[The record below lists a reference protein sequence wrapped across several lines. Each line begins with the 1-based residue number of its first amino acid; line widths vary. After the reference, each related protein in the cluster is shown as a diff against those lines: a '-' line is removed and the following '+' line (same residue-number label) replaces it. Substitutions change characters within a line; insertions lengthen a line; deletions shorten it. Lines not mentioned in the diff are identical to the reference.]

1 MRAAA
6 EVAAPRLR
14 SIPFRAGTVAGGATV
29 LLFWALFFGGGSR
42 DLSMSWLGTATVLAA
57 AAAIA
62 AALLGVL
69 PWPELDQ
76 AAIAFVVLAGLFVL
90 WNGASIA
97 WSLDPDRSWA
107 YTNRGLAYLAFACL
121 GLFVGT
127 IVPRAPRAAASAFA
141 VFLAGVL
148 GWALLGKVVPSLFPD
163 GGRLARL
170 RSPIGYW
177 NALALLAD
185 CAVASGLWLA
195 ARKEHRH
202 AVRVAG
208 VVLLYAAVVS
218 ILLAYSR
225 AGVLVAVAVVA
236 IWLALRPERLESLA
250 AAGLAAVAGGAIAG
264 WAVTRPGI
272 AHDVQPYSTRLH
284 DGAIFG
290 VVFLVGALIVAVAAA
305 SLLRA
310 DAETPLSPERR
321 TELVRISLVAVGVL
335 AVLLF
340 AGSTI
345 KAGGPGSWL
354 DARVHEFTSN
364 VGVSETPGRVTSF
377 SSNHRWAWWKE
388 SWSSFLDR
396 PLEGTGAGSFVLVH
410 RPRRS
415 TSLDVT
421 TEPHNVP
428 LQFLG
433 ETGLVGFL
441 LLGGAAVAAALAIR
455 ATLRRLDGDD
465 RPAALALALAAV
477 AYLLWSV
484 VDFDWDF
491 VAVTGPTFFLV
502 GVLLAAGRPSRL
514 RRGAVARRPLSA
526 TGAVLVALAAALSLL
541 SPWFSQQRLEASLVA
556 YQHRNFGAALA
567 AARDAHSYDPLALEP
582 LLWWAGLE
590 GATGNL
596 PEAKRLYG
604 KAVRLKPKDA
614 EAWFQFGEFELKVDC
629 FPARAYQYLN
639 RSYTLDPFG
648 PTSRKGGPLDQARRL
663 VNISREKPRRARC
676 G

>member
-14 SIPFRAGTVAGGATV
+14 PFPIMRGALAGGVGA
-29 LLFWALFFGGGSR
+29 LLVWTLFFGGGSA
-42 DLSMSWLGTATVLAA
+42 DLSLAWLGTVTVLAA
-57 AAAIA
+57 AGAVA
-62 AALLGVL
+62 AALLGL
-69 PWPELDQ
+69 APWPELDPPGM
-76 AAIAFVVLAGLFVL
+76 AFVVLAGLFVL
-90 WNGASIA
+90 WNGASIS

-107 YTNRGLAYLAFACL
+107 YTNRGLVYLGFACL
-121 GLFVGT
+121 GLFVG
-127 IVPRAPRAAASAFA
+127 VLLPRAPRAVAGSFA
-141 VFLAGVL
+141 VLLAGVL

-177 NALALLAD
+177 NALALLTD
-185 CAVASGLWLA
+185 VAIALGLWLA
-195 ARKEHRH
+195 ARREHRP
-202 AVRVAG
+202 AVRVGG
-208 VVLLYAAVVS
+208 VLLLYAAVVS
-218 ILLAYSR
+218 VLLAYSR
-225 AGVLVAVAVVA
+225 AGVLVAVAVVG
-236 IWLALRPERLESLA
+236 IWVVLRPERLESLA
-250 AAGLAAVAGGAIAG
+250 ACGLAAAAGGAIAG

-272 AHDVQPYSTRLH
+272 AHDVQHYSTRVH

-290 VVFLVGALIVAVAAA
+290 VVFVIGAAIVVVAAS

-310 DAETPLSPERR
+310 DAETPLEPQQRS
-321 TELVRISLVAVGVL
+321 ELVRYSLIGVGVL
-335 AVLLF
+335 AALIF

-345 KAGGPGSWL
+345 KAGGPGAWL
-354 DARVHEFTSN
+354 DARAHEFTSQAS
-364 VGVSETPGRVTSF
+364 VSEKPGRVTSF

-388 SWSSFLDR
+388 SWDSFVEH

-433 ETGLVGFL
+433 ETGIVGL
-441 LLGGAAVAAALAIR
+441 LLLAGAAVSAALGIR
-455 ATLRRLDGDD
+455 ATQRRLGEGDQ
-465 RPAALALALAAV
+465 PAALALALAVV
-477 AYLLWSV
+477 AYLLWSI

-491 VAVTGPTFFLV
+491 VAVTGPTFFLI
-502 GVLLAAGRPSRL
+502 GVLLAAGRPGRISPA
-514 RRGAVARRPLSA
+514 RRSLWAAGAVF
-526 TGAVLVALAAALSLL
+526 VALAVGLSLL
-541 SPWFSQQRLEASLVA
+541 SPWFSQRRLEASLVSF
-556 YQHRNFGAALA
+556 QQRKIGASIA
-567 AARDAHSYDPLALEP
+567 AARDSHSYDPLALEP

-590 GATGNL
+590 GATGDV
-596 PEAKRLYG
+596 PEAKRLYA

-614 EAWFQFGEFELKVDC
+614 EVWYQFGLFELQVDC
-629 FPARAYQYLN
+629 FPLRAYEYLN

-648 PTSRKGGPLDQARRL
+648 PTSGKGGPLDRARKL
-663 VNISREKPRRARC
+663 VNTEAGPRGGSRC

>member
-14 SIPFRAGTVAGGATV
+14 SLPVTTGVLAGGAAA
-29 LLFWALFFGGGSR
+29 LLFWTLFFGGGSR
-42 DLSMSWLGTATVLAA
+42 DLSLAWLGTAVVLAA
-57 AAAIA
+57 TALLA

-69 PWPELDQ
+69 PWPEPDRTGL
-76 AAIAFVVLAGLFVL
+76 AFLALAGLFVL
-90 WNGASIA
+90 WNGASIS

-107 YTNRGLAYLAFACL
+107 YTNRGLVYLAFACL
-121 GLFVGT
+121 GLFVGAL
-127 IVPRAPRAAASAFA
+127 VPRAPRTVATGLA
-141 VFLAGVL
+141 VLLAGVV

-170 RSPIGYW
+170 RSPIDYW

-185 CAVASGLWLA
+185 MAVALGLWLA
-195 ARKEHRH
+195 ARREHRH
-202 AVRVAG
+202 AVRIAG

-225 AGVLVAVAVVA
+225 AGVLVAIAVGA
-236 IWLALRPERLESLA
+236 AWLALQPEKLESLVA
-250 AAGLAAVAGGAIAG
+250 CGLAAGAGGALAA

-272 AHDVQPYSTRLH
+272 AHDAQPYSTRVH
-284 DGAIFG
+284 DGAVFGAIF
-290 VVFLVGALIVAVAAA
+290 VVGAVIVAFAAA
-305 SLLRA
+305 ALLRA
-310 DAETPLSPERR
+310 DAESPLTPKQRGEY
-321 TELVRISLVAVGVL
+321 VRISLIGVAVL

-345 KAGGPGSWL
+345 KAGGPGGWL
-354 DARVHEFTSN
+354 QDRAHEFTSQAN
-364 VGVSETPGRVTSF
+364 VSEGPQRVTSF

-388 SWSSFLDR
+388 SWSSFLDH
-396 PLEGTGAGSFVLVH
+396 PLDGTGAGSFVLVH

-433 ETGLVGFL
+433 ETGIVGFL
-441 LLGGAAVAAALAIR
+441 LFVGAAVAAALGMR
-455 ATLRRLDGDD
+455 ATLRRLEDD
-465 RPAALALALAAV
+465 ERPAALALALGV
-477 AYLLWSV
+477 LAYALWAI

-491 VAVTGPTFFLV
+491 VAVTGPAFFLV
-502 GVLLAAGRPSRL
+502 GVVLAAGRPP
-514 RRGAVARRPLSA
+514 RGADRRTLWAAGS
-526 TGAVLVALAAALSLL
+526 VLVALAAALSLL
-541 SPWFSQQRLEASLVA
+541 SPWFSEKRLEASLVDV
-556 YQHRNFGAALA
+556 QRGNVSAALA
-567 AARDAHSYDPLALEP
+567 AAHESHSYDPLALEP
-582 LLWWAGLE
+582 LLVWAGIE
-590 GATGNL
+590 GSAGNL
-596 PEAKRLYG
+596 SGAKRLYD

-614 EAWFQFGEFELKVDC
+614 EAWYEYGVFELKVDC
-629 FPARAYQYLN
+629 FPLRAYQYLN

-648 PTSRKGGPLDQARRL
+648 PTSRPGGPLDEARRL
-663 VNISREKPRRARC
+663 VNKEAGKTGKAPC

>member
-14 SIPFRAGTVAGGATV
+14 PFPLLTGSFAGGVAA
-29 LLFWALFFGGGSR
+29 LLFWTLFFGGGSR
-42 DLSMSWLGTATVLAA
+42 DLSLSWLGTATVLAA
-57 AAAIA
+57 AGAIA
-62 AALLGVL
+62 IALLGAL
-69 PWPELDQ
+69 PWPELDR
-76 AAIAFVVLAGLFVL
+76 AGTAFVLLAGLFVL
-90 WNGASIA
+90 WNGASIS

-107 YTNRGLAYLAFACL
+107 YTNRGLAYVAFACL
-121 GLFVGT
+121 GLFVGA
-127 IVPRAPRAAASAFA
+127 VLPRAPRAVAGAFA

-148 GWALLGKVVPSLFPD
+148 GWALLGKVGPSLFPD

-185 CAVASGLWLA
+185 AAVAMGLWLA
-195 ARKEHRH
+195 ARREHRP

-225 AGVLVAVAVVA
+225 AGVLVAIAVVA
-236 IWLALRPERLESLA
+236 VWLALRPERLESLA
-250 AAGLAAVAGGAIAG
+250 AAGLAAAAGGAIAG

-272 AHDVQPYSTRLH
+272 AHDVQRYTTRVH

-290 VVFLVGALIVAVAAA
+290 VVFVVGAVIVAVTAA

-310 DAETPLSPERR
+310 DAETPLTPGRR
-321 TELVRISLVAVGVL
+321 SELVRISLAAVGVL

-364 VGVSETPGRVTSF
+364 ASVKEGPGRVTSF

-388 SWSSFLDR
+388 SWSSFLDH
-396 PLEGTGAGSFVLVH
+396 PLDGTGAGSFVLVH

-441 LLGGAAVAAALAIR
+441 LLAGAAGAAALGIR
-455 ATLRRLDGDD
+455 ATLRRLDADD
-465 RPAALALALAAV
+465 RPAALALALAVV

-502 GVLLAAGRPSRL
+502 GVLLAAGRPSS
-514 RRGAVARRPLSA
+514 RRSAARRPLWA
-526 TGAVLVALAAALSLL
+526 AGAVLVALAVALSLL
-541 SPWFSQQRLEASLVA
+541 SPWFSQQRFEASLTA
-556 YQHRNFGAALA
+556 YQHRDVGASLA
-567 AARDAHSYDPLALEP
+567 DVRDAHSYDPLALEP
-582 LLWWAGLE
+582 LLWWAGLK
-590 GATGNL
+590 GATGDL
-596 PEAKRLYG
+596 PEAKRLYR
-604 KAVRLKPKDA
+604 KAVRLQPKNA
-614 EAWFQFGEFELKVDC
+614 EVWYEFGLFELQVDC
-629 FPARAYQYLN
+629 FPLRAYEYLN

-648 PTSRKGGPLDQARRL
+648 PTTGKGGPLDRARRL
-663 VNISREKPRRARC
+663 VNKAVKKPHGGRC

>member
-6 EVAAPRLR
+6 EVAVPRLR
-14 SIPFRAGTVAGGATV
+14 LFPTASGALVAAGGT

-42 DLSMSWLGTATVLAA
+42 DLSLSWLGTATVLVA

-69 PWPELDQ
+69 PWPELDR
-76 AAIAFVVLAGLFVL
+76 AGMAFVVLAGLFVL

-107 YTNRGLAYLAFACL
+107 YTNRGLAYLAFACV
-121 GLFVGT
+121 GLFVGA
-127 IVPRAPRAAASAFA
+127 IVPRAPRAVAGAFA

-170 RSPIGYW
+170 RSPVGYW

-185 CAVASGLWLA
+185 CAVALGLWLA
-195 ARKEHRH
+195 ARREHRH

-218 ILLAYSR
+218 VLLAYSR
-225 AGVLVAVAVVA
+225 AGVLVAVVVVG

-250 AAGLAAVAGGAIAG
+250 AAGLAAAAGGAIAG

-284 DGAIFG
+284 DGVIFG
-290 VVFLVGALIVAVAAA
+290 VVFVVGAVIVAVAAA

-310 DAETPLSPERR
+310 DAETPLAPERR
-321 TELVRISLVAVGVL
+321 SELTRIALVAVGVL

-340 AGSTI
+340 AGSTV
-345 KAGGPGSWL
+345 KAGGPGAWL
-354 DARVHEFTSN
+354 RARAHEFTSN
-364 VGVSETPGRVTSF
+364 ASVEETPGRVTSF

-396 PLEGTGAGSFVLVH
+396 PFEGTGAGSFVLVH

-441 LLGGAAVAAALAIR
+441 LFGGAAVAAALAIR
-455 ATLRRLDGDD
+455 ATLRRLDEDD
-465 RPAALALALAAV
+465 GPAALALALALA
-477 AYLLWSV
+477 AFLLWSV

-514 RRGAVARRPLSA
+514 RRVPVRRPLWA

-556 YQHRNFGAALA
+556 YQHRNIGGALA
-567 AARDAHSYDPLALEP
+567 AAQDAHSYDPLALEP

-590 GATGNL
+590 GATNNL
-596 PEAKRLYG
+596 PEAKRLYR
-604 KAVRLKPKDA
+604 KAVHLKPKDA

-629 FPARAYQYLN
+629 FPLRAYQYLN
-639 RSYTLDPFG
+639 RSYTLDPYG
-648 PTSRKGGPLDQARRL
+648 PTSGKGGPLDQARRL
-663 VNISREKPRRARC
+663 VNASREKPRHARC

>member
-14 SIPFRAGTVAGGATV
+14 SLPVTTGVLAGGAAA
-29 LLFWALFFGGGSR
+29 LLFWTLFFGGGSR
-42 DLSMSWLGTATVLAA
+42 DLSLAWLGTAVVLAA
-57 AAAIA
+57 TALLA

-69 PWPELDQ
+69 PWPEPDRTGLVFL
-76 AAIAFVVLAGLFVL
+76 ALAGLFVL
-90 WNGASIA
+90 WNGASIS

-107 YTNRGLAYLAFACL
+107 YTNRGLVYLAFACL
-121 GLFVGT
+121 GLFVGAL
-127 IVPRAPRAAASAFA
+127 VPRATRTVATGLA
-141 VFLAGVL
+141 VLLAGVV

-170 RSPIGYW
+170 RSPIDYW

-185 CAVASGLWLA
+185 MAVALGLWLA
-195 ARKEHRH
+195 ARREHRH
-202 AVRVAG
+202 AVRIAG

-225 AGVLVAVAVVA
+225 AGVLVAIAVGA
-236 IWLALRPERLESLA
+236 AWLALQPEKLESLVA
-250 AAGLAAVAGGAIAG
+250 CGLAAGAGGALAA

-272 AHDVQPYSTRLH
+272 AHDAQPYSTRVH
-284 DGAIFG
+284 DGAVFGAIF
-290 VVFLVGALIVAVAAA
+290 VVGAVIVAFAAA
-305 SLLRA
+305 ALLRA
-310 DAETPLSPERR
+310 DAESPLTPKQRGEY
-321 TELVRISLVAVGVL
+321 VRISLIGVAVL

-345 KAGGPGSWL
+345 KAGGPGGWL
-354 DARVHEFTSN
+354 QDRAHEFTSQAN
-364 VGVSETPGRVTSF
+364 VSEGPQRVTSF

-388 SWSSFLDR
+388 SWSSFLDH
-396 PLEGTGAGSFVLVH
+396 PLDGTGAGSFVLVH

-433 ETGLVGFL
+433 ETGIVGFL
-441 LLGGAAVAAALAIR
+441 LFVGAAVAAALGMR
-455 ATLRRLDGDD
+455 ATLRRLDEDE
-465 RPAALALALAAV
+465 RPAALALALGV
-477 AYLLWSV
+477 LAYILWAI

-491 VAVTGPTFFLV
+491 VAVTGPAFFLI
-502 GVLLAAGRPSRL
+502 GVVLAAGRPP
-514 RRGAVARRPLSA
+514 RGADRRTLWAAGS
-526 TGAVLVALAAALSLL
+526 VLVALAAALSLL
-541 SPWFSQQRLEASLVA
+541 SPWFSEKRLEASLVDV
-556 YQHRNFGAALA
+556 QRGNVSAALA
-567 AARDAHSYDPLALEP
+567 AAHESHSYDPLALEP
-582 LLWWAGLE
+582 LLVWAGIE
-590 GATGNL
+590 GSAGNI
-596 PEAKRLYG
+596 PGAKRLYD

-614 EAWFQFGEFELKVDC
+614 EAWYEYGVFELKVDC
-629 FPARAYQYLN
+629 FPLRAYQYLN

-648 PTSRKGGPLDQARRL
+648 PTSRPGGPLDEARRL
-663 VNISREKPRRARC
+663 VNKEAGKTGKVPC

>member
-14 SIPFRAGTVAGGATV
+14 SLPVTTGVLGGGVAA
-29 LLFWALFFGGGSR
+29 LLFWTLFFGGGSR
-42 DLSMSWLGTATVLAA
+42 DLSLAWLGTAVVLAA
-57 AAAIA
+57 TALLA

-69 PWPELDQ
+69 PWPELDRTGL
-76 AAIAFVVLAGLFVL
+76 AFLALAGLFVL
-90 WNGASIA
+90 WNGASIS

-107 YTNRGLAYLAFACL
+107 YTNRGLVYLAFACL
-121 GLFVGT
+121 GLFVGAF
-127 IVPRAPRAAASAFA
+127 VPRAPRTVAAGLA
-141 VFLAGVL
+141 VLLAGVV

-170 RSPIGYW
+170 RSPIDYW

-185 CAVASGLWLA
+185 MAVALGLWLA
-195 ARKEHRH
+195 ARREHRH
-202 AVRVAG
+202 AVRIAG

-225 AGVLVAVAVVA
+225 AGVLVAIAVGA
-236 IWLALRPERLESLA
+236 AWLALQPEKLESLVA
-250 AAGLAAVAGGAIAG
+250 CGLAAGAGGALAA

-272 AHDVQPYSTRLH
+272 AHDAQPYSTRVH
-284 DGAIFG
+284 DGAVFGAIF
-290 VVFLVGALIVAVAAA
+290 VMGAVIVAFAAA
-305 SLLRA
+305 ALLRA
-310 DAETPLSPERR
+310 DAESPLTPKQRGEY
-321 TELVRISLVAVGVL
+321 VRISLIGVAVL

-345 KAGGPGSWL
+345 KAGGPGGWL
-354 DARVHEFTSN
+354 QDRAHEFTSQAN
-364 VGVSETPGRVTSF
+364 VSEGPQRVTSF

-388 SWSSFLDR
+388 SWSSFLDH
-396 PLEGTGAGSFVLVH
+396 PLDGTGAGSFVLVH

-433 ETGLVGFL
+433 ETGIVGFL
-441 LLGGAAVAAALAIR
+441 LFVGAAVAAALGMR
-455 ATLRRLDGDD
+455 ATLRRLGDD
-465 RPAALALALAAV
+465 ERPAALALALGV
-477 AYLLWSV
+477 LAYILWAI

-491 VAVTGPTFFLV
+491 VAVTGPAFFLV
-502 GVLLAAGRPSRL
+502 GVVLAAGRPP
-514 RRGAVARRPLSA
+514 RGADRRTLWAAGS
-526 TGAVLVALAAALSLL
+526 VLVALAAALSLL
-541 SPWFSQQRLEASLVA
+541 SPWFSEKRLEASLVDV
-556 YQHRNFGAALA
+556 QRGNVSAALA
-567 AARDAHSYDPLALEP
+567 AAHESHSYDPLALEP
-582 LLWWAGLE
+582 LLVWAGIE
-590 GATGNL
+590 GSAGNI
-596 PEAKRLYG
+596 PGAKRLYD

-614 EAWFQFGEFELKVDC
+614 EAWYEYGVFELKVDC
-629 FPARAYQYLN
+629 FPLRGYQYLN

-648 PTSRKGGPLDQARRL
+648 PTSRPGGPLDEARRL
-663 VNISREKPRRARC
+663 VNKEAGKTGKVPC

>member
-14 SIPFRAGTVAGGATV
+14 SLPVTTGVLAGGAAA
-29 LLFWALFFGGGSR
+29 LLFWTLFFGGGSR
-42 DLSMSWLGTATVLAA
+42 DLSLAWLGTAVVLAA
-57 AAAIA
+57 TALLA

-69 PWPELDQ
+69 PWPEPDRTGL
-76 AAIAFVVLAGLFVL
+76 AFLALAGLFVL
-90 WNGASIA
+90 WNGASIS

-107 YTNRGLAYLAFACL
+107 YTNRGLVYLAFACL
-121 GLFVGT
+121 GLFVGAL
-127 IVPRAPRAAASAFA
+127 VPRAPRTVAAGLA
-141 VFLAGVL
+141 VLLAGVV

-170 RSPIGYW
+170 RSPIDYW

-185 CAVASGLWLA
+185 MAVALGLWLA
-195 ARKEHRH
+195 ARREHRH
-202 AVRVAG
+202 AVRIAG

-225 AGVLVAVAVVA
+225 AGVLVAIAVGA
-236 IWLALRPERLESLA
+236 AWLALQPEKLESLVA
-250 AAGLAAVAGGAIAG
+250 CGLAAGAGGALAA

-272 AHDVQPYSTRLH
+272 AHDAQPYSTRVH
-284 DGAIFG
+284 DGAVFGAIF
-290 VVFLVGALIVAVAAA
+290 VVGAVIVAFAAA
-305 SLLRA
+305 ALLRA
-310 DAETPLSPERR
+310 DAESPLTPKQRGEY
-321 TELVRISLVAVGVL
+321 VRISLIGVAVL

-345 KAGGPGSWL
+345 KAGGPGGWL
-354 DARVHEFTSN
+354 QDRAHEFTSQAN
-364 VGVSETPGRVTSF
+364 VSEGPQRVTSF

-388 SWSSFLDR
+388 SWSSFLDH
-396 PLEGTGAGSFVLVH
+396 PLDGTGAGSFVLVH

-433 ETGLVGFL
+433 ETGIVGFL
-441 LLGGAAVAAALAIR
+441 LFVGAAVAAALGMR
-455 ATLRRLDGDD
+455 ATLRRLEEDE
-465 RPAALALALAAV
+465 RPAALALALGV
-477 AYLLWSV
+477 LAYALWAI

-491 VAVTGPTFFLV
+491 VAVTGPAFFLV
-502 GVLLAAGRPSRL
+502 GVVLAAGRPP
-514 RRGAVARRPLSA
+514 RGADRRTLWAAGS
-526 TGAVLVALAAALSLL
+526 VLVALAAALSLL
-541 SPWFSQQRLEASLVA
+541 SPWFSEKRLEASLVDV
-556 YQHRNFGAALA
+556 QRGNVSAALA
-567 AARDAHSYDPLALEP
+567 AAHESHSYDPLALEP
-582 LLWWAGLE
+582 LLVWAGIE
-590 GATGNL
+590 GSAGNL
-596 PEAKRLYG
+596 SGAKRLYD

-614 EAWFQFGEFELKVDC
+614 EAWYEYGVFELKVDC
-629 FPARAYQYLN
+629 FPLRAYQYLN

-648 PTSRKGGPLDQARRL
+648 PTSRPGGPLDEARRL
-663 VNISREKPRRARC
+663 VNKEAGKTGKVPC